1 MMKRAV
7 FCSFLFNR
15 EKCYARRDGEFWHI
29 FAKKCQE
36 GRGILAHICQKVNK
50 RSKMP
55 GGTGNFGK
63 YLPKSEQKEQNNAKK
78 PLAKNLS
85 PSALTCSIV

>member
-1 MMKRAV
+1 
-7 FCSFLFNR
+7 
-15 EKCYARRDGEFWHI
+15 
-29 FAKKCQE
+29 
-36 GRGILAHICQKVNK
+36 
-50 RSKMP
+50 MP
-55 GGTGNFGK
+55 GGTGNFGT